1 VSNRVPTF
9 LFGRIVASTGD
20 CGRSHQ
26 LTQTQLLRRAGF
38 SRTLLLL
45 EGSQW
50 KARETILHVD
60 GANITSEKELHCY
73 MVREAFANVLF
84 LESPDQS
91 YTAIALA
98 AISQILAKRRSPAR
112 RSHRAPPP
120 LAAIDAHPA
129 NDADADILQSF
140 SWIARVGA

>member
-1 VSNRVPTF
+1 
-9 LFGRIVASTGD
+9 
-20 CGRSHQ
+20 
-26 LTQTQLLRRAGF
+26 
-38 SRTLLLL
+38 
-45 EGSQW
+45 
-50 KARETILHVD
+50 
-60 GANITSEKELHCY
+60 